1 MVPRLTTR
9 ALIVTLFAVLAFP
22 AAAAAAPTV
31 QLDAGPNPAHR
42 GEQVSASVHVSDA
55 VGPVTVQWFVDKTE
69 APKFANKPEL
79 TGKFTSLGQ
88 HEIAVKV
95 FDATTG
101 TDGVPASQ
109 EILVQNAA
117 PVAAIAQ
124 DPAAGVT
131 GEPITLS
138 SASTDADGDPLL
150 CAWDLNGDGTFE
162 TPGCSV
168 TRTIAKAGTFNV
180 GLKVFDGIATDT
192 VTRTVTVADRPPV
205 ARIAAVTDVLTGD
218 EVTLDGR
225 GSHDPDGSIV
235 AGAWDLDGDGE
246 FDDAAGPIATVAF
259 DTAGDHTVALQVV
272 DDNGARAAASAVITV
287 GSGAVAAAASPPPAP
302 APATIGATLRYAF
315 KRTASTTMFTTLLVR
330 NLPAGAR
337 VKARCKG
344 GGCAKKAF
352 TAIAKSDTMSLKTML
367 RRRLKAGATI
377 TVEVT
382 KPGMTSRIIVVTVRK
397 GKDPELAGK

>member
-1 MVPRLTTR
+1 LTTR

-42 GEQVSASVHVSDA
+42 GEQVTAHADITNA
-55 VGPVTVQWFVDKTE
+55 VGDVVVRWQIDGKDLPAFNDS
-69 APKFANKPEL
+69 AEL
-79 TGKFTSLGQ
+79 TGSFSKLGT
-88 HEIAVKV
+88 HAISVKV
-95 FDATTG
+95 GDSTTG
-101 TDGVPASQ
+101 TTPVPASA

-124 DPAAGVT
+124 DPAAAVT

-138 SASTDADGDPLL
+138 SASTDADGDPLM

-180 GLKVFDGIATDT
+180 GLKVFDGIGTDT

-225 GSHDPDGSIV
+225 GSHDPDGSIA

-259 DTAGDHTVALQVV
+259 DTAGDHTVALRVV
-272 DDNGARAAASAVITV
+272 DDNGASAVASAVIAV
-287 GSGAVAAAASPPPAP
+287 GAGAVAAAASPPPAP
-302 APATIGATLRYAF
+302 APAKIGATLRYAF
-315 KRTASTTMFTTLLVR
+315 KRTASTTMFTSLLVR

-352 TAIAKSDTMSLKTML
+352 TAIAKSDTVSLKTML
-367 RRRLKAGATI
+367 RRRLKAGAAI

-397 GKDPELAGK
+397 GKDPQLAGK